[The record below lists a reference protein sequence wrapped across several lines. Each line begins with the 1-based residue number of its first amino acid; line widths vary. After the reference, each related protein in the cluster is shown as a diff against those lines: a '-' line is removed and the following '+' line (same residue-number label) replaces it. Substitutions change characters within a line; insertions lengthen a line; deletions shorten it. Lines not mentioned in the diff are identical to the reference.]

1 METNMKKIKLTE
13 TELTNIIKKIINE
26 SQLLTEDI
34 KCDIYP
40 GGGDSCESGTCL
52 PDPDNNFENCCMKI
66 VNGNNQGCI
75 DGYIQNDD
83 FEGGYLDDSDE
94 VARPMTSD
102 CPDGC
107 YDDGKKCW
115 CDEWYTE
122 KPRPVRENVIK
133 INKPTLNKLIKKI
146 LNEKHLML
154 EYYVCSIGDNHTC
167 GHCGNGSGKGNMSCD
182 DNPSGGGLGVCYWP
196 EGIGEAKCCY
206 SDCGA
211 IGPGGGVDDWVE
223 MWSDDW
229 DKSVYS
235 DPDCDCPNGVGRQK
249 RCGGNGCFETGPPG
263 PLGRTAGP
271 MRGRG
276 PFTDR
281 VR

>member
-1 METNMKKIKLTE
+1 VEDGETNMKKIKLTE

-34 KCDIYP
+34 KCNIYP

-75 DGYIQNDD
+75 DGYIQN
-83 FEGGYLDDSDE
+83 
-94 VARPMTSD
+94 
-102 CPDGC
+102 
-107 YDDGKKCW
+107 
-115 CDEWYTE
+115 
-122 KPRPVRENVIK
+122 
-133 INKPTLNKLIKKI
+133 
-146 LNEKHLML
+146 
-154 EYYVCSIGDNHTC
+154 
-167 GHCGNGSGKGNMSCD
+167 
-182 DNPSGGGLGVCYWP
+182 
-196 EGIGEAKCCY
+196 
-206 SDCGA
+206 
-211 IGPGGGVDDWVE
+211 DDWVE